1 MELIQHLNWRYAA
14 KRMNGKK
21 VPAQKIDNILE
32 AIRLSASSAGV
43 QPYTILIIENE
54 AVRKKINEEICKQP
68 QIAEASHLLVFCAWT
83 KLTEKEIDDYL
94 KLIETTRAVTAE
106 SLQPLKNSLVGI
118 ATRFDDEQLFA
129 WSSRQLYI
137 ALGTALVAAAV
148 EEVDS
153 TPMEGFIAPAL
164 DDFLKLKEKNLRSV
178 ALLPLGYRDEANDFL
193 AKAKKVRRSK
203 KDLFVEITEAP
214 LS

>member
-1 MELIQHLNWRYAA
+1 MELLQHLNWRYAA

-21 VPAQKIDNILE
+21 VPAEKLDNILE

-43 QPYTILIIENE
+43 QPYTILVIENE
-54 AVRKKINEEICKQP
+54 TVRKKINETICKQP
-68 QIAEASHLLVFCAWT
+68 QIVEASHLLVFCAWT
-83 KLTEKEIDDYL
+83 KFTEQEIDDYL
-94 KLIETTRAVTAE
+94 NLIVNTRGVAME
-106 SLQPLKNSLVGI
+106 SLQALKNSLVGI
-118 ATRFDDEQLFA
+118 TTRFNEEQLFA

-137 ALGTALVAAAV
+137 ALGSALVAAAV

-153 TPMEGFIAPAL
+153 TPMEGFSASDL
-164 DDFLKLKEKNLRSV
+164 DILLKLKEKNLRSV
-178 ALLPLGYRDEANDFL
+178 ALLPIGYRDEVNDFL

-203 KDLFVEITEAP
+203 EELFVEITDKS

>member
-1 MELIQHLNWRYAA
+1 MELLNQLNWRYAA

-21 VPAQKIDNILE
+21 VPGEKVDNILE

-43 QPYTILIIENE
+43 QPYTILLIENE
-54 AVRKKINEEICKQP
+54 AIRKEINKEICKQP
-68 QIAEASHLLVFCAWT
+68 QISEASHLLVFCAWT
-83 KLTEKEIDDYL
+83 KLTEQEVDDYL
-94 KLIETTRAVTAE
+94 NLIVSTRGVPAE
-106 SLQPLKNSLVGI
+106 SLQALRTSLHGI
-118 ATRFDDEQLFA
+118 ATRFNEEQLFS

-137 ALGTALVAAAV
+137 ALGTALVAAAA

-153 TPMEGFIAPAL
+153 TPMEGFNAPAL
-164 DDFLKLKEKNLRSV
+164 DEFLKLQEKNLRSV

-193 AKAKKVRRSK
+193 AKAKKVRRAK
-203 KDLFVEITEAP
+203 KDLFIEITEAS